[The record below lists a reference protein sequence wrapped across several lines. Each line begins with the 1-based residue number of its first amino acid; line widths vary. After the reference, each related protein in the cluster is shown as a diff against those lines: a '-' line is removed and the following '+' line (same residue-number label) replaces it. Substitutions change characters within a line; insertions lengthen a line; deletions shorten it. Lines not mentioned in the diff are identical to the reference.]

1 MTERKRKIKRRKKRN
16 DRKEEKKD
24 WRIEQPFFFNI
35 VNKVTKSYVDFIKVK
50 LDLLIFFC
58 QTINL

>member
-35 VNKVTKSYVDFIKVK
+35 VNKVTKGMSTLSK
-50 LDLLIFFC
+50 LS
-58 QTINL
+58 